1 MCVISLAYM
10 IKNKSEHIRA
20 NPGLT
25 SNQSDDRRVGS
36 LQKSANK
43 TGEAERSSAR
53 QLALVRPM
61 EAPNGGWERS
71 ETLPNCW
78 PPEPVVA
85 MELSLP
91 IFRLHTSDFGL

>member
-1 MCVISLAYM
+1 MCVISLANM

-43 TGEAERSSAR
+43 TGEASFLGSTISPR
-53 QLALVRPM
+53 
-61 EAPNGGWERS
+61 EANGGSKWRVGTQRNAS
-71 ETLPNCW
+71 KLL
-78 PPEPVVA
+78 A
-85 MELSLP
+85 A
-91 IFRLHTSDFGL
+91 